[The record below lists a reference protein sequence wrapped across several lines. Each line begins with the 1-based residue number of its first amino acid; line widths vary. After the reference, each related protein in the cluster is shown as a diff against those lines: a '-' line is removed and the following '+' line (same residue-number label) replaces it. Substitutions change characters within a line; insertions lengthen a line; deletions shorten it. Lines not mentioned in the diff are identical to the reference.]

1 MQKQK
6 SWQDFIQFPMDRKKI
21 MSVYIPSDCTRAN
34 L

>member
-6 SWQDFIQFPMDRKKI
+6 SWQAFIQFPMEGREI
-21 MSVYIPSDCTRAN
+21 MSVYIPSDCTQAN

>member
-6 SWQDFIQFPMDRKKI
+6 SWQTFIQFPMEEEKI
-21 MSVYIPSDCTRAN
+21 MSMYIPSDCTQAN